1 MTSCTTYTA
10 TSCNGNDYDFDSSTA
25 ADDDGLLP
33 TKFLANCYANW
44 GAVATRIFDLSGN
57 AKEWTQSLAGDPANT
72 RRLRGGSFNNTAN
85 GIACNFTF
93 AVADATF
100 QFQNVGFRCCRDT
113 APP

>member
-1 MTSCTTYTA
+1 M
-10 TSCNGNDYDFDSSTA
+10 
-25 ADDDGLLP
+25 
-33 TKFLANCYANW
+33 
-44 GAVATRIFDLSGN
+44 ATRIFDMSGN
-57 AKEWTQSLAGDPANT
+57 AKEWAQSLSGDPANT

-85 GIACNFTF
+85 GLQCNFTF